1 MNVAVE
7 AVGAAQ
13 GGILGLIVTMPIE
26 TVQKTQVFRVDVFLY
41 ACKRGVAACEATAQ
55 LRKAMPCADA
65 TMLCDAC
72 NVCKHMHCL
81 RWRFRPRGR
90 QGKVRETSWSG
101 C

>member
-1 MNVAVE
+1 MNVWVE

-72 NVCKHMHCL
+72 NVCNICTAS
-81 RWRFRPRGR
+81 GGA
-90 QGKVRETSWSG
+90 QG
-101 C
+101 